1 MPKLKLQRLF
11 LKMKI
16 YGSCFKEKGNEE
28 FLRGDSFNTKAFIIL
43 LTEMILLLRLR
54 EKKLTSTEIAIFSDP
69 EIQKRKENYRDTE
82 NEQQ

>member
-1 MPKLKLQRLF
+1 
-11 LKMKI
+11 MKI
-16 YGSCFKEKGNEE
+16 CGSCFKEKGNEE
-28 FLRGDSFNTKAFIIL
+28 FLREDSFNTKGFIVL

-69 EIQKRKENYRDTE
+69 EIQKRKENCRDTE